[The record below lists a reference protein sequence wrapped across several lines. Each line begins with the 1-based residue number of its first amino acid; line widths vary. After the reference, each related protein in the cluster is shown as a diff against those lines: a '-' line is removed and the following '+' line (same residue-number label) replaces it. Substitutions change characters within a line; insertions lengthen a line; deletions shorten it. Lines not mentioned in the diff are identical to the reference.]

1 MKKLLSLLVI
11 LFLGPILV
19 LADGVENYYINA
31 TIEQNGDLLVEEYFT
46 LSGYYNGFERKINFK
61 NPSATPFNI
70 NATSFGGSTVHNGTG
85 IELVK
90 IGSAS
95 LSFNGDFSSLNVET
109 FEENNDA
116 SKGDYGVYEV
126 TTNYKGDDI
135 LIYNPSRKKR
145 AFYLKYRLKN
155 MAILY
160 NDVGEIGWNTVGS
173 EFTEDIDYLNITLNI
188 PGNTGKLKAWAHG
201 PLNGLI
207 EINSN
212 EKVTFTITNLDSYT
226 AIDIRSTFEPAV
238 ISVSPKKYNINALDK
253 ILVYEEAKAEE
264 ANEERRQ
271 NEKVNQEN
279 ALRLLN
285 NFKNDITRE
294 NYIKAYNAINI
305 LMDSD
310 IKTSYLEELKV
321 YKEKLDVIEDENAR
335 KSLET
340 LAQKLN
346 MDNYDAAVS
355 AINVLDNVTKRSEYQ
370 KELDELYVKLEKKE
384 SNANLARWTV
394 AGILIVYLG
403 YLCRKIYLEYK
414 KDPEVPFNNEYFREI
429 PDDATPEDVS
439 YLFNKN
445 ISEKAMSATIM
456 DLIRR
461 KVILQEKIDNK
472 NYQLTLNSDKENLST
487 KESYLIDLIFNHKGS
502 ITTKEMKRNART
514 NYSSITRYY
523 DDYKRT
529 ALKEAKAR
537 NYFEDNVKK
546 ASKDNN
552 AFWIVMIVGFFIC
565 CFFPPLFLIGI
576 IALIIYYIF
585 KYLKSFKE
593 DMNGAI
599 ITSNLLVL
607 GLVSI
612 IMTIYILAANLMYK
626 NSVFGYLLLLLGSII
641 VGVWYAIPVKKT
653 YDGALAYKKWK
664 ALEKF
669 LKDFGSFADKE
680 VPEITLWEQYLVFAT
695 LFGCAKEVSKV
706 MDMKFKEYNMNT
718 DYSDTWVTNYYINE
732 LISNSVR
739 TSVASAQSAKYASQS
754 SSSSGSWSS
763 GSGGGGGFSS
773 GGGSFGG
780 GGGGG
785 RF

>member
-109 FEENNDA
+109 FEEDNDA

-264 ANEERRQ
+264 ANEQRRQ

-285 NFKNDITRE
+285 NFKNDTTRE
-294 NYIKAYNAINI
+294 NYIKAY
-305 LMDSD
+305 
-310 IKTSYLEELKV
+310 
-321 YKEKLDVIEDENAR
+321 
-335 KSLET
+335 
-340 LAQKLN
+340 
-346 MDNYDAAVS
+346 
-355 AINVLDNVTKRSEYQ
+355 
-370 KELDELYVKLEKKE
+370 KK
-384 SNANLARWTV
+384 
-394 AGILIVYLG
+394 
-403 YLCRKIYLEYK
+403 
-414 KDPEVPFNNEYFREI
+414 
-429 PDDATPEDVS
+429 
-439 YLFNKN
+439 
-445 ISEKAMSATIM
+445 
-456 DLIRR
+456 
-461 KVILQEKIDNK
+461 
-472 NYQLTLNSDKENLST
+472 
-487 KESYLIDLIFNHKGS
+487 
-502 ITTKEMKRNART
+502 
-514 NYSSITRYY
+514 
-523 DDYKRT
+523 
-529 ALKEAKAR
+529 
-537 NYFEDNVKK
+537 
-546 ASKDNN
+546 
-552 AFWIVMIVGFFIC
+552 
-565 CFFPPLFLIGI
+565 
-576 IALIIYYIF
+576 
-585 KYLKSFKE
+585 
-593 DMNGAI
+593 
-599 ITSNLLVL
+599 
-607 GLVSI
+607 
-612 IMTIYILAANLMYK
+612 
-626 NSVFGYLLLLLGSII
+626 
-641 VGVWYAIPVKKT
+641 
-653 YDGALAYKKWK
+653 
-664 ALEKF
+664 
-669 LKDFGSFADKE
+669 
-680 VPEITLWEQYLVFAT
+680 
-695 LFGCAKEVSKV
+695 
-706 MDMKFKEYNMNT
+706 
-718 DYSDTWVTNYYINE
+718 
-732 LISNSVR
+732 
-739 TSVASAQSAKYASQS
+739 
-754 SSSSGSWSS
+754 
-763 GSGGGGGFSS
+763 
-773 GGGSFGG
+773 
-780 GGGGG
+780 
-785 RF
+785 